1 MSHSASCFSTDLSS
15 PCHHLFPNRHHL
27 LIFLPLPPHL
37 RIPSYFFRACPSLPV
52 PLVPL
57 LSCFHFI
64 SRFTSRAHFCPVLLA
79 FTSLLLLPPPPLPL
93 PPRLQIFAVTAP
105 DKFGTF
111 QDALYTVLPP
121 SHSLRLPACVSCAF
135 CVFAWMN
142 VCLITLSALSV
153 AHSPHQ
159 LFQAHTHSPH
169 QLPCMCRASSV
180 SWVFV
185 CIKTLCSASGA
196 ATSQDSLCRFWHQF
210 SPLAAKQ
217 SRHPSLSSLR
227 ICDADGCERPN

>member
-79 FTSLLLLPPPPLPL
+79 FTSLLLLPPPLS
-93 PPRLQIFAVTAP
+93 
-105 DKFGTF
+105 
-111 QDALYTVLPP
+111 PP
-121 SHSLRLPACVSCAF
+121 SSPPADLRGHCPRQVRHLPGCPLHGPPALS
-135 CVFAWMN
+135 
-142 VCLITLSALSV
+142 LSALACLCV
-153 AHSPHQ
+153 MCVLCLCVDECVPNNIVSP
-159 LFQAHTHSPH
+159 FCCT
-169 QLPCMCRASSV
+169 
-180 SWVFV
+180 
-185 CIKTLCSASGA
+185 
-196 ATSQDSLCRFWHQF
+196 
-210 SPLAAKQ
+210 
-217 SRHPSLSSLR
+217 
-227 ICDADGCERPN
+227 